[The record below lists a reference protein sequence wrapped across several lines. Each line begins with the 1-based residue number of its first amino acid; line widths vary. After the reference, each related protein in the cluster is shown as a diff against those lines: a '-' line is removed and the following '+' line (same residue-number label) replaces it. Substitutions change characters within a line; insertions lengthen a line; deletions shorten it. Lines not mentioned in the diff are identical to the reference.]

1 MMLQS
6 CRNRQWRPWYKHLKA
21 DIGVIT
27 LMKCYGGNIWLTK
40 LSLALSTEISSI
52 DKEEVCNDT
61 MEHNVALARTNTL
74 TNMILAWT
82 GMISNNS

>member
-1 MMLQS
+1 L
-6 CRNRQWRPWYKHLKA
+6 
-21 DIGVIT
+21 
-27 LMKCYGGNIWLTK
+27 
-40 LSLALSTEISSI
+40 SI